1 MGWHS
6 KKVNMKQVTLP
17 VDVVGPAD
25 EELDDGPA
33 SAGLE
38 AV

>member
-1 MGWHS
+1 MGWNS
-6 KKVNMKQVTLP
+6 KKVNMKYTTA